1 MKCPK
6 CELEMQRSTYQGVE
20 VDRCSTCN
28 GIFLD
33 QGEVEHVLNQGITP
47 LIESGVVHEAAKKAD
62 LKPATCH
69 TCERPMQPMRGLANV
84 LFDYCITCRGMFLD
98 AGELSAIQ
106 AYKTKHGV

>member
-1 MKCPK
+1 MNVAAVIFPTPGIVINLEVVSPK
-6 CELEMQRSTYQGVE
+6 GDNAFSNSFSRRFACRW
-20 VDRCSTCN
+20 
-28 GIFLD
+28 
-33 QGEVEHVLNQGITP
+33 
-47 LIESGVVHEAAKKAD
+47 
-62 LKPATCH
+62 ATCH